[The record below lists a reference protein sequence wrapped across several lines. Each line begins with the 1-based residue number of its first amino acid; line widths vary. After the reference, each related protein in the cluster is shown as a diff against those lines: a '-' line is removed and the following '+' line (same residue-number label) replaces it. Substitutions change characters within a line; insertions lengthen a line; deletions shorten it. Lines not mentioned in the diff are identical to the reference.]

1 MQPTIEEK
9 PLLSINSEIDDDE
22 FTKPKKKKI
31 DPYVMGKVM
40 TTDPDQDISHDYA
53 DQDIGCMTELFK
65 TCLSCKGWIFTLCCI
80 PCACCGGGP
89 TIKVP
94 EGQRAALLIYGKLVR
109 IVPPGTYHVNVG
121 IEEYRLCPISVLTLE
136 IPSQRV
142 MTRDNVSV
150 GLDAVCFYQ
159 ILDVQ
164 SALFNVRDY
173 EKATRNLAQITLEQ
187 LIAQHSLDELIS
199 VRSEITKKTTKLLDK
214 HTSHW
219 GIHVSGLEIR
229 DINIPDSMQRVMA
242 IAAEAKR
249 EGEAAVIMAQAEYK
263 AAETYVKA
271 ANVMSANPIALQ
283 LRYFQTLKEIAAEQN
298 STILVPSEITNMFKG
313 LSRGWDGPMSYPS
326 PQNTMNMYP
335 DFQLPMDNAYNA
347 PPQPRKNRPQSMSY
361 PNSYNISNPQNEAP
375 EFPYDQTE
383 VANSTTQHVSKVKN

>member
-1 MQPTIEEK
+1 MQPTLEEK
-9 PLLSINSEIDDDE
+9 QILSVNSDPSMDDSSDH
-22 FTKPKKKKI
+22 KDRKLRKKNPANE
-31 DPYVMGKVM
+31 PYVMGKVM
-40 TTDPDQDISHDYA
+40 TTDPDQDIGHDYT
-53 DQDIGCMTELFK
+53 DQDTDCMTSFFK
-65 TCLSCKGWIFTLCCI
+65 NCLACKGWIRTFCCV
-80 PCACCGGGP
+80 PCACCGCGP

-94 EGQRAALLIYGKLVR
+94 EGQRAALLRYGKLVR

-121 IEEYRLCPISVLTLE
+121 TDEYRLCPVSVLTLE

-159 ILDVQ
+159 ILDVK

-271 ANVMSANPIALQ
+271 ANVMSVNPIALQ

-298 STILVPSEITNMFKG
+298 STILVPSEITNMFRG
-313 LSRGWDGPMSYPS
+313 LSRWDAPMSYPS
-326 PQNTMNMYP
+326 PPMNT
-335 DFQLPMDNAYNA
+335 Q
-347 PPQPRKNRPQSMSY
+347 Y
-361 PNSYNISNPQNEAP
+361 PNFTVS
-375 EFPYDQTE
+375 E
-383 VANSTTQHVSKVKN
+383 VSVQDK

>member
-1 MQPTIEEK
+1 LACQ
-9 PLLSINSEIDDDE
+9 
-22 FTKPKKKKI
+22 
-31 DPYVMGKVM
+31 
-40 TTDPDQDISHDYA
+40 
-53 DQDIGCMTELFK
+53 
-65 TCLSCKGWIFTLCCI
+65 GWIRTLCCI
-80 PCACCGGGP
+80 PWACCGCGP

-94 EGQRAALLIYGKLVR
+94 EGQRAALLKYGKLVR
-109 IVPPGTYHVNVG
+109 IVPPGTYHVNIG
-121 IEEYRLCPISVLTLE
+121 TDEYRLCPVSVLTLE

-159 ILDVQ
+159 ILDVK

-271 ANVMSANPIALQ
+271 ANVMAVNPIALQ

-298 STILVPSEITNMFKG
+298 STILVPSEITNMFRG
-313 LSRGWDGPMSYPS
+313 LSRWDAPMSYPS
-326 PQNTMNMYP
+326 PPQYPNYPGSERPPSISTTQYP
-335 DFQLPMDNAYNA
+335 DFTV
-347 PPQPRKNRPQSMSY
+347 S
-361 PNSYNISNPQNEAP
+361 
-375 EFPYDQTE
+375 E
-383 VANSTTQHVSKVKN
+383 VPVQDK